1 MDDQEPQHPDV
12 VVVTGMSGAG
22 RSTAADAMED
32 LGWFVVD
39 NMPPALL
46 PSLVDLAE
54 RGGGRVPR
62 IAAVTDVRGGDFF
75 ESLLTSLESIGSSA
89 QSVRVLFLDSDD
101 DALVRRFE
109 SSRRP
114 HPLQGDGRV
123 VDGIAREKA
132 LLRDLRDRADV
143 LIDTTDLNVH
153 QLRER
158 VEQAFGHLETARV
171 RVTVM
176 SFGFKYGTPAD
187 ADIVLDCRFLPNPH
201 WVPELRMRTGLDP
214 AVSAYVLEQPA
225 APAYLDAV
233 QEALEVTLQG
243 YAEEGKRY
251 ALIAMGCTGGKH
263 RSVAMTEELTR
274 RLSEGTRVPADVT
287 AVHRDVGRE

>member
-1 MDDQEPQHPDV
+1 VDDQGVKHPEV
-12 VVVTGMSGAG
+12 VLVTGMSGAG
-22 RSTAADAMED
+22 RSTAADALED

-46 PSLVDLAE
+46 PSLVELAE
-54 RGGGRVPR
+54 RGAGRVPR

-75 ESLLTSLESIGSSA
+75 ELLEGSLESVAGTA
-89 QSVRVLFLDSDD
+89 ESVRVLFLEADD

-114 HPLQGDGRV
+114 HPLQGEGGV
-123 VDGIAREKA
+123 VDGIARERA
-132 LLRDLRDRADV
+132 LLRNLRDGADV

-158 VEQAFGHLETARV
+158 VEQAFGHQEASRV

-201 WVPELRMRTGLDP
+201 WVAELRMRTGLDP
-214 AVSAYVLEQPA
+214 AVSGYVLEQPA
-225 APAYLDAV
+225 APAYLSAV
-233 QEALEVTLQG
+233 QEALRVTLRG
-243 YAEEGKRY
+243 YADEGKRY
-251 ALIAMGCTGGKH
+251 ALVAMGCTGGKH
-263 RSVAMTEELTR
+263 RSVAMAEELTR
-274 RLSEGTRVPADVT
+274 RLQADPDVPADVT

>member
-1 MDDQEPQHPDV
+1 VDDQGVQHPEV
-12 VVVTGMSGAG
+12 VLVTGMSGAG
-22 RSTAADAMED
+22 RSTAADALED

-75 ESLLTSLESIGSSA
+75 ELLQGSLESVAGSA
-89 QSVRVLFLDSDD
+89 ESVRVLFLEADD

-114 HPLQGDGRV
+114 HPLQGEGRV
-123 VDGIAREKA
+123 VDGIARERA
-132 LLRDLRDRADV
+132 LLHNLRDSADV
-143 LIDTTDLNVH
+143 LIDTTELNVH

-158 VEQAFGHLETARV
+158 VERAFAHSEAAKV

-187 ADIVLDCRFLPNPH
+187 ADVILDCRFLPNPH
-201 WVPELRMRTGLDP
+201 WVPDLRMRTGLDA
-214 AVSAYVLEQPA
+214 AVSEYVLGQPA
-225 APAYLDAV
+225 APAYLAAV
-233 QEALEVTLQG
+233 QEALRVTMQG

-251 ALIAMGCTGGKH
+251 ALVAMGCTGGKH
-263 RSVAMTEELTR
+263 RSVAMTEELAR
-274 RLSEGTRVPADVT
+274 RLQADPDVPAEVT